1 MGSVPHYE
9 QFNDAKLPE
18 HALNAC
24 LSMCP
29 AVSVV
34 MVNMFETSNKVLCP
48 KAEWPGLGRAALQ
61 MDCVYKCGPFCLGV
75 FYLGGRSRRD
85 HFIVELR
92 AVLTPVYFAAVGGI
106 EVTDLAVSHTIWTQY
121 NVQTGSNSALLLN
134 TGPPASKDQYT
145 CAGMLVWDVSHF
157 E

>member
-1 MGSVPHYE
+1 MGLVPHYQ

-29 AVSVV
+29 AVSVI
-34 MVNMFETSNKVLCP
+34 MVNMFETSNKVVCL

-61 MDCVYKCGPFCLGV
+61 MDCVHKCRPFCLCV
-75 FYLGGRSRRD
+75 FYLGGRSRRA
-85 HFIVELR
+85 HFIVELHG
-92 AVLTPVYFAAVGGI
+92 VLTPVYFAAVGGI
-106 EVTDLAVSHTIWTQY
+106 EVTDLAVSNTIWTQY
-121 NVQTGSNSALLLN
+121 NVQIHSSSGLLLN
-134 TGPPASKDQYT
+134 TGTPTLKD
-145 CAGMLVWDVSHF
+145 GGNHS